1 VSIGGYLSR
10 PTQCVDTVLVESQI
24 GGMKGSR
31 RDFIRRVLFGGTIA
45 GLFSRAPSSSAETES
60 RLVDR
65 RKLGRVQT
73 DVSIL
78 GLGLGAAFLD
88 AFEQRL
94 DAGHALLRS
103 ALARGINYWDTGR
116 SYGPSES
123 MIAPVLAGNRS
134 RVFLASKSD
143 ARDYDGF
150 KRDLDRSLQVLRTDH
165 IDLYQLHDLG
175 PQELTNLSA
184 IEAGAVRAARE
195 AKDEKIIRAFG
206 VTGHSHRGIL
216 IECMRRFDPDTV
228 LTTFLA
234 TESEKG
240 TYNELLALARSRHIG
255 VIAMKTIRYGRLARL
270 PATELLR
277 YALSLDGVHTAIVGL
292 DSLNHLNEDAA
303 VATSFRAMKVVDQ
316 FEFRHNASKALAS
329 VLAPWESPDYVDRRD
344 VS

>member
-1 VSIGGYLSR
+1 
-10 PTQCVDTVLVESQI
+10 
-24 GGMKGSR
+24 MKSSR
-31 RDFIRRVLFGGTIA
+31 RNFLRRVLFGGAVA
-45 GLFSRAPSSSAETES
+45 GLFSRAASSSAEAES
-60 RLVDR
+60 RPVDR
-65 RKLGRVQT
+65 RKLGRVQA

-94 DAGHALLRS
+94 DAGHALLES
-103 ALARGINYWDTGR
+103 ALAKGINYWDTGR

-150 KRDLDRSLQVLRTDH
+150 KRDLERSLQVLRTAYV
-165 IDLYQLHDLG
+165 DLYQLHDLG
-175 PQELTNLSA
+175 PHELTNLGA

-195 AKDEKIIRAFG
+195 AKDEKTIRAFG
-206 VTGHSHRGIL
+206 ITGHSHRGIL

-234 TESEKG
+234 TESGKG
-240 TYNELLALARSRHIG
+240 TYNELLALARSRHMG
-255 VIAMKTIRYGRLARL
+255 VIAMKTIRYGRLAKL

-292 DSLNHLNEDAA
+292 DSLNHLNEDSA
-303 VATSFRAMKVVDQ
+303 VATGFKAMKVVDQ
-316 FEFRHNASKALAS
+316 FEFHQNASRALAG
-329 VLAPWESPDYVDRRD
+329 VLTPWECSGYVDGRD

>member
-1 VSIGGYLSR
+1 
-10 PTQCVDTVLVESQI
+10 
-24 GGMKGSR
+24 
-31 RDFIRRVLFGGTIA
+31 
-45 GLFSRAPSSSAETES
+45 
-60 RLVDR
+60 
-65 RKLGRVQT
+65 VQA

-94 DAGHALLRS
+94 DAGHALLES
-103 ALARGINYWDTGR
+103 ALAKGINYWDTGR

-150 KRDLDRSLQVLRTDH
+150 KRDLERSLQVLRTDH
-165 IDLYQLHDLG
+165 VDLYQLHDLG
-175 PQELTNLSA
+175 PQELTNLGA

-195 AKDEKIIRAFG
+195 AKDERIIRAFG
-206 VTGHSHRGIL
+206 ITGHSHRGIL

-234 TESEKG
+234 TESGKG
-240 TYNELLALARSRHIG
+240 THNELLALARSRHMG
-255 VIAMKTIRYGRLARL
+255 VIAMKTIRYGRLAKL

-303 VATSFRAMKVVDQ
+303 VATGFKAMKVVDQ
-316 FEFRHNASKALAS
+316 FEFHQNASRALVS
-329 VLAPWESPDYVDRRD
+329 VVAPWERPGYVDGRD

>member
-1 VSIGGYLSR
+1 
-10 PTQCVDTVLVESQI
+10 
-24 GGMKGSR
+24 MKGSR

-45 GLFSRAPSSSAETES
+45 GLFSRAPSSSAEIES

-65 RKLGRVQT
+65 RKLGRVQAE
-73 DVSIL
+73 VSIL

-94 DAGHALLRS
+94 DAGHALLGS
-103 ALARGINYWDTGR
+103 ALAKGINYWDTGR

-206 VTGHSHRGIL
+206 ITGHSHRGIL

-292 DSLNHLNEDAA
+292 DSLNHLSEDAA
-303 VATSFRAMKVVDQ
+303 VATNFRAMKAVDQ
-316 FEFRHNASKALAS
+316 FEFHKNASTALAS
-329 VLAPWESPDYVDRRD
+329 AVAPWERSGYVDGRD
-344 VS
+344 FGCDMNTFSS

>member
-1 VSIGGYLSR
+1 
-10 PTQCVDTVLVESQI
+10 
-24 GGMKGSR
+24 MKASR
-31 RDFIRRVLFGGTIA
+31 RDFIRRALFGGAIV
-45 GLFSRAPSSSAETES
+45 GLFSRAALGSPATES

-65 RKLGRVQT
+65 RKLGRVQAE
-73 DVSIL
+73 VSIL

-94 DAGHALLRS
+94 DAGHALLES
-103 ALARGINYWDTGR
+103 ALAKGINYWDTAR

-123 MIAPVLAGNRS
+123 MIAPVLAVNRS

-165 IDLYQLHDLG
+165 VDLYQLHDLA
-175 PQELTNLSA
+175 PQELTNLGA
-184 IEAGAVRAARE
+184 IETGAVRAARE
-195 AKDEKIIRAFG
+195 AKDERIIRAFG
-206 VTGHSHRGIL
+206 ITGHSHRGIL
-216 IECMRRFDPDTV
+216 VECMKRFNPDTI

-234 TESEKG
+234 TESGKG
-240 TYNELLALARSRHIG
+240 TYNELLALARSRQMG
-255 VIAMKTIRYGRLARL
+255 VIAMKTIRYGRQARL

-277 YALSLDGVHTAIVGL
+277 YALSLNGVHTAIVGL

-303 VATSFRAMKVVDQ
+303 VATSFRTMKVVDQ
-316 FEFRHNASKALAS
+316 REFQQNASSALAS
-329 VLAPWESPDYVDRRD
+329 VVAPWERPGYVDGRD

>member
-1 VSIGGYLSR
+1 
-10 PTQCVDTVLVESQI
+10 
-24 GGMKGSR
+24 MKGSR
-31 RDFIRRVLFGGTIA
+31 RDFLRRVLVGGAIA
-45 GLFSRAPSSSAETES
+45 GLFSRAASSSAETES
-60 RLVDR
+60 RSVDR
-65 RKLGRVQT
+65 RKLGRVQA

-88 AFEQRL
+88 AFEHRL
-94 DAGHALLRS
+94 DAGHALLES
-103 ALARGINYWDTGR
+103 ALAKGINYWDTGR

-123 MIAPVLAGNRS
+123 MIAPILARS
-134 RVFLASKSD
+134 RSHVFLASKSD

-175 PQELTNLSA
+175 PDELTNLHA
-184 IEAGAVRAARE
+184 IEAGAVRAARR
-195 AKDEKIIRAFG
+195 AKDEKIIHAFG

-216 IECMRRFDPDTV
+216 IECIRRFYPDTV

-234 TESEKG
+234 TELGKG
-240 TYNELLALARSRHIG
+240 TYDELLALARSRQMG
-255 VIAMKTIRYGRLARL
+255 VIAMKTIRYGRQARL

-277 YALSLDGVHTAIVGL
+277 YALSLDGVHTAVVGL

-303 VATSFRAMKVVDQ
+303 VATSFRAMKIVDQ
-316 FEFRHNASKALAS
+316 IGLHQNASRALAG
-329 VLAPWESPDYVDRRD
+329 VAAPWERPGYVDGRD